1 MKNFKIDQLRIY
13 EQSIGVQSLLTNH
26 KQIAS
31 NCSVEGVSLIRITDS
46 NLQMQIIS
54 GVSVTVRHS
63 GRTIWTMQHASIQGI
78 EAKVSGDNSS
88 VCLFDCAELPS
99 QYYRSC
105 LLSPNFFN
113 VVNK

>member
-1 MKNFKIDQLRIY
+1 
-13 EQSIGVQSLLTNH
+13 VQTLLTNQ

-31 NCSVEGVSLIRITDS
+31 NCLVEGVSLIRITDS

-54 GVSVTVRHS
+54 GVTVTVRHS
-63 GRTIWTMQHASIQGI
+63 GHTIWTMQHASIQGI
-78 EAKVSGDNSS
+78 EAKVSGESSS
-88 VCLFDCAELPS
+88 VSLFDCPELPS

-105 LLSPNFFN
+105 LLSPNFFD